1 MIVPRKI
8 AKSLFREFLA
18 ALRTR
23 EEDSGE
29 PLDAE
34 GLDAL
39 VAHVLDTSTLVL
51 RGTEN
56 VEQKA
61 RRYLAEGRLEVE
73 RVEQGGLVVATARGT
88 DGTYKLGYDPGKN
101 QWRCTCP
108 GPASRRCSHLIAL
121 RLVIGARG

>member
-1 MIVPRKI
+1 VIVPRKI

-39 VAHVLDTSTLVL
+39 VAHVLDPSTLVL

-61 RRYLAEGRLEVE
+61 RRYLAEGRLVVE
-73 RVEQGGLVVATARGT
+73 LVDPAAGLVVASCAGAE
-88 DGTYKLGYDPGKN
+88 GTYKLGRDPKN
-101 QWRCTCP
+101 GEWRCTCP
-108 GPASRRCSHLIAL
+108 APRKCSHLIAL
-121 RLVIGARG
+121 RLVVRL